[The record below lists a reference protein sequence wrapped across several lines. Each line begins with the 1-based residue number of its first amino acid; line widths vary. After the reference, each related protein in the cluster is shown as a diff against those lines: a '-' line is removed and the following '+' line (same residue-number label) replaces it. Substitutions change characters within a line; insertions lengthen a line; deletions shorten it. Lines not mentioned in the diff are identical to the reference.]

1 MRVLLIHDEPIDGGY
16 GAEAYVRRLVGGL
29 RAAGDEVEVVAGEVR
44 HEGASRLRDL
54 WDPAARRLICKR
66 SGRFSP
72 DVVHHHNIARELSAS
87 VLTAT
92 PGVPAVMTV
101 HDLRLLGAREHAA
114 RTPRGV
120 AELLTTSVVRRTAR
134 RRLAAT
140 IAVSDRVGV
149 ELRRRGFP
157 RVSTVPVPV
166 APPLHPP
173 RPVAKCRDV
182 AMLARLAPDKGVDV
196 AIAAFANVVADGGDG
211 RLLIAGD
218 GPSRELL
225 ERSAARLDGRVSFLG
240 RLDEDEVSDLLGRVR
255 VVVVASQPSRRP
267 EGSSL
272 AMVEA
277 AAHGR
282 PVVASDDPAVREVAV
297 VLGGSV
303 LVPAADVVALA
314 AELKRLLDDDDLA
327 TQLGESGRS
336 NALLRHSI
344 AAVTEATRAVYREIV
359 AGSGR

>member
-1 MRVLLIHDEPIDGGY
+1 MRVLLVHDEPIDGGY
-16 GAEAYVRRLVGGL
+16 GAEAYLRRLVAGL
-29 RAAGDEVEVVAGEVR
+29 RAAGDQVEIVAGEVR
-44 HEGASRLRDL
+44 HGGVSRVLDL
-54 WDPAARRLICKR
+54 WDPAARRLIHQR
-66 SGRFSP
+66 SQRFSP

-101 HDLRLLGAREHAA
+101 HDLRLLGGREHAA

-120 AELLTTSVVRRTAR
+120 AELLTTSVVRRTSR

-140 IAVSDRVGV
+140 IGVSDRVCV

-166 APPLHPP
+166 AAPVHPP
-173 RPVAKCRDV
+173 RPVAECRDIAV
-182 AMLARLAPDKGVDV
+182 IARLAPDKGVDV
-196 AIAAFANVVADGGDG
+196 ALAAFAAVVAHGGDS

-218 GPSRELL
+218 GPSRQML
-225 ERSAARLDGRVSFLG
+225 ESSAVRLDGRVSFLG
-240 RLDEDEVSDLLGRVR
+240 RLDEGEVSDLLGRVR

-282 PVVASDDPAVREVAV
+282 PVVASDDPAVREVATT
-297 VLGGSV
+297 LGGAV
-303 LVPAADVVALA
+303 LVPAADPAALA
-314 AELKRLLDDDDLA
+314 DELRRLLADDELA
-327 TQLGESGRS
+327 AQLGNRGQS
-336 NALLRHSI
+336 NAMRHHSI
-344 AAVTEATRAVYREIV
+344 AVVTEATRAVYEQAI
-359 AGSGR
+359 AGTGA